1 MKSNG
6 EFCGGK
12 PPTVERKSERLHTA
26 VLEGIAVF
34 FCSTAFYFLALL
46 LPLFNIISIS
56 EALVARRAPFVFVG
70 KWQTPQYLFYFWYG
84 QAVFSKTAAVSH
96 ELYIFYG
103 SDKQPIVLTALL
115 FEWQTFIGRYGK
127 TTEWLR

>member
-26 VLEGIAVF
+26 VLQGIAVF
-34 FCSTAFYFLALL
+34 FCSTAFYFLARL

-115 FEWQTFIGRYGK
+115 FEWQTFIGRYP
-127 TTEWLR
+127 